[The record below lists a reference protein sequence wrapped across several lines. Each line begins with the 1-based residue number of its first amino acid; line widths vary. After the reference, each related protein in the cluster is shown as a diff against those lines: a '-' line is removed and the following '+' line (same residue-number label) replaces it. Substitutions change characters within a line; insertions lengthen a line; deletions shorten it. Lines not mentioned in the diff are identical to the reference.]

1 MKTLAWG
8 EFCKHDF
15 PFLHIAYKKYRFS
28 ENRAPFG
35 SARPCFAATSFKFP
49 PHRII
54 GGNLRC
60 CCSAGLLRRVSP
72 SATKPAYL
80 RGCFRCSFL
89 FFFPLAFS
97 FSFPSLIFFTGLP
110 RLPIFPLP
118 SRSFFSSSPTSALP
132 ERDSTL
138 PMCSSQAHTQDTP
151 LQPNFLIQTV

>member
-8 EFCKHDF
+8 EFCRHDS
-15 PFLHIAYKKYRFS
+15 PLLHIAYKKYRFS

-72 SATKPAYL
+72 AAREPAYL
-80 RGCFRCSFL
+80 RGFFRCSFL
-89 FFFPLAFS
+89 FFFPPAFS

-110 RLPIFPLP
+110 RLLIFPLP
-118 SRSFFSSSPTSALP
+118 SRSFFLFLDLGAPR
-132 ERDSTL
+132 EG
-138 PMCSSQAHTQDTP
+138 QHTTHVQLSGTHRTHLCNP
-151 LQPNFLIQTV
+151 IF